1 MTAITVA
8 ITTVNDLPSFVEGSS
23 RTIPTVLDMGCLHT
37 QMIQVNM
44 GGDAAGTVGVSFEW
58 ETMDQAF
65 EGSKAINQNE
75 QILQVMG
82 DCGVTL
88 HRRSILAGMGEMGE
102 RRGSYLSCVYTSGIP
117 NAEGRDAGWDI
128 MKEGANGLMGCA
140 AVANGVAPWT
150 GCIFSWTDSVDSL
163 MAASAKAWSSS
174 QMQATQAKYGT
185 RPEGRV
191 IGTILASS

>member
-1 MTAITVA
+1 MTALTVV
-8 ITTVNDLPSFVEGSS
+8 ITTVDDLASFVEGSS
-23 RTIPTVLDMGCLHT
+23 QTIPAVMDMGCLHT
-37 QMIQVNM
+37 QMVQVNM

-65 EGSKAINQNE
+65 EGSKAINQNQ

-82 DCGVTL
+82 DCGVAV
-88 HRRSILAGMGEMGE
+88 HRRSMLSVMGEMGE
-102 RRGSYLSCVYTSGIP
+102 RSGSYLSCVYTSGTP
-117 NAEGRDAGWDI
+117 NADGLDAGWEI
-128 MKEGANGLMGCA
+128 MKDGANGLMGCA
-140 AVANGVAPWT
+140 AVANGVAAWT

-185 RPEGRV
+185 RPEGRI

>member
-88 HRRSILAGMGEMGE
+88 HRRSILSVMGEMGE
-102 RRGSYLSCVYTSGIP
+102 RRGSYLSCV
-117 NAEGRDAGWDI
+117 
-128 MKEGANGLMGCA
+128 
-140 AVANGVAPWT
+140 
-150 GCIFSWTDSVDSL
+150 
-163 MAASAKAWSSS
+163 
-174 QMQATQAKYGT
+174 
-185 RPEGRV
+185 
-191 IGTILASS
+191 